1 MSSRTRKIVSG
12 LAALG
17 TTALLL
23 PAAVGSFDGRLQAGS
38 GAYDPPNAIV
48 PLVTGTVDYRNN

>member
-1 MSSRTRKIVSG
+1 MSSRTQKIVSG

-23 PAAVGSFDGRLQAGS
+23 PAAGGSFDGQLQAGS

-48 PLVTGTVDYRNN
+48 ALVTGDR